1 MKNVESEKSIIRV
14 IVHSFFVVPF
24 LIAAFG
30 VLIFFIWSLLTY
42 ESKGIEE
49 YIVDIKV
56 GGATKRWQSAYE
68 LSRLLSNPEKYP
80 ISDRFTNEMLSA
92 YEYALLDPNVQVRQ
106 YLIRAMGQTK
116 DPRFLQAIKSAITF
130 NDENVVADAVYAISF
145 YNNKPNVNLISSL
158 TSHNSSLVRNRV
170 AVALGEMITTPET
183 FLLKNLLKDE
193 EPNVRWNAAISL
205 AKHGDSSGKNEIL
218 NLLDRKYLNK
228 FSSIDRFEKEQAM
241 MVAVKVSNMI
251 NDKDINDAVLLIS
264 KHDENLKLRNVAINT
279 LKL

>member
-1 MKNVESEKSIIRV
+1 
-14 IVHSFFVVPF
+14 
-24 LIAAFG
+24 
-30 VLIFFIWSLLTY
+30 
-42 ESKGIEE
+42 
-49 YIVDIKV
+49 
-56 GGATKRWQSAYE
+56 
-68 LSRLLSNPEKYP
+68 
-80 ISDRFTNEMLSA
+80 
-92 YEYALLDPNVQVRQ
+92 VRQ

>member
-1 MKNVESEKSIIRV
+1 MESDKSTIKI

-56 GGATKRWQSAYE
+56 GGSTKRWQSAFE

-80 ISDRFTNEMLSA
+80 ISNRFVNEMLSA

-116 DPRFLQAIKSAITF
+116 DSRFLQAIKSAITHKE
-130 NDENVVADAVYAISF
+130 ENVVADAVYAISF
-145 YNNKPNVNLISSL
+145 FNNKLNVDLISSL
-158 TSHNSSLVRNRV
+158 ISHNSSLVRNRV
-170 AVALGEMITTPET
+170 AVALGEMITTSET

-218 NLLDRKYLNK
+218 NLLDRQYLNK
-228 FSSIDRFEKEQAM
+228 FESIDRFEKEKAM
-241 MVAVKVSNMI
+241 MVAVKISNMI
-251 NDKDINDAVLLIS
+251 NDKDVNDAVLLIS
-264 KHDENLKLRNVAINT
+264 KHDENLKLRNVAINV